1 MKHTNKKVL
10 LTGVKYLALSLPI
23 LFLAPYLITLGF
35 MNKNNASFY
44 IFFPIGLILAVAA
57 IFFVF
62 KGIKTI
68 MKSMF
73 E

>member
-1 MKHTNKKVL
+1 MKHTDKKIL
-10 LTGVKYLALSLPI
+10 ITGVKYLALSLPL

-35 MNKNNASFY
+35 INKTNVSFY
-44 IFFPIGLILAVAA
+44 LFFPIGLILGVAA
-57 IFFVF
+57 GYFIF

-73 E
+73 G

>member
-1 MKHTNKKVL
+1 MKRTNKKVL
-10 LTGVKYLALSLPI
+10 MTGVKYLALSLPL

-35 MNKNNASFY
+35 MNKTNASFY
-44 IFFPIGLILAVAA
+44 VFFPIGLILAVTA

-73 E
+73 G